1 MVSES
6 NDFLWVEVRSCTVRA
21 NLMDD
26 VAYCVWIRTLNYGRI
41 FVDSMFLSIDSS
53 LLWMNVKPSMDVD

>member
-1 MVSES
+1 MVSDS
-6 NDFLWVEVRSCTVRA
+6 NDLLWVEVMSCTVRA

-26 VAYCVWIRTLNYGRI
+26 IAYCVYIRTLNYGLI

-53 LLWMNVKPSMDVD
+53 LLWMNVKPSVDVD